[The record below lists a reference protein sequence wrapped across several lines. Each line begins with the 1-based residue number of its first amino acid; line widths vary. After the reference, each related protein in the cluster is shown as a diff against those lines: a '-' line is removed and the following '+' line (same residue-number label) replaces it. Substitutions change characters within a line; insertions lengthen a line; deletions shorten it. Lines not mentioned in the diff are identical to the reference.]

1 MDEVKAHIESR
12 IIHDIVVDPEHA
24 ERTESEIFRKSKE
37 RLKDDG
43 HYHCWICGTDKD
55 LQVHHFA
62 VEYMHQE
69 LADLNKVKEFVEAF
83 DPYGYG
89 RLLRNQPITSVEEV
103 RCLLVLC
110 QAHHTGVDHEDGN
123 SGTGI
128 HSTTF
133 PTWLIQKLAKDGM
146 NPVPQPGESS
156 NDTLTEVEKSES
168 P

>member
-1 MDEVKAHIESR
+1 MKMPDIHIESR
-12 IIHDIVVDPEHA
+12 TIRDIVIDPAHA
-24 ERTESEIFRKSKE
+24 DRTESETFRKAKD
-37 RLKDDG
+37 RLKEDC
-43 HYHCWICGTDKD
+43 HYQCWICGATEN

-62 VEYMHQE
+62 VEYMHKH
-69 LADLNKVKEFVEAF
+69 LADLEKVKEFVEEF

-89 RLLRNQPITSVEEV
+89 RLLRHKPLKSVEEV

-133 PTWLIQKLAKDGM
+133 PTWLIQKLAKEGK
-146 NPVPQPGESS
+146 NPVPQPGE
-156 NDTLTEVEKSES
+156 TAKQVEKHVQ
-168 P
+168 